1 MDNEANDN
9 SAEKT
14 VDAAATEDSKDVNV
28 SEEAVNVAV
37 VEDSKDVNVDKKV
50 VDAIAT
56 DDFDDAN
63 AGKKRF
69 VNASLM
75 NTLIMVL
82 VALISIVC
90 SFVFV
95 SKTFSP
101 RDNNFEVQGVNSASN
116 SGSIGDVPQG
126 DTSVKREDKKS
137 KTDKGKT
144 NKANKA
150 SAETGNTDDTGNGK
164 GAGGIQDAIVVSM
177 ETVVVNLGGISSNR
191 YLRVQTSLEVD
202 NENDQIM
209 ISEKEVIL
217 RDKMISFFSSKT
229 MRDVETEGDLFKL
242 RLELKDVLN
251 GLVGS
256 GIIKQIY
263 FSDFIV
269 Q

>member
-1 MDNEANDN
+1 MDNEAKDDN
-9 SAEKT
+9 IAEKT
-14 VDAAATEDSKDVNV
+14 VDVAAT
-28 SEEAVNVAV
+28 EEAVNEAV

-50 VDAIAT
+50 VDAVVT
-56 DDFDDAN
+56 EDSDDAN
-63 AGKKRF
+63 VGKKRF
-69 VNASLM
+69 VNANLM

-101 RDNNFEVQGVNSASN
+101 RENNFEVQGVNSASN
-116 SGSIGDVPQG
+116 SGGTGDAPQG
-126 DTSVKREDKKS
+126 DTSVKLENKKS
-137 KTDKGKT
+137 KTDKSKT
-144 NKANKA
+144 NKANKV
-150 SAETGNTDDTGNGK
+150 STETGNTDDTGNGE
-164 GAGGIQDAIVVSM
+164 GAGGIQDAIIVPM

-191 YLRVQTSLEVD
+191 YLRIQTSLEVD
-202 NENDQIM
+202 NEGDQKM

-229 MRDVETEGDLFKL
+229 MRDIETEGGLFKL
-242 RLELKDVLN
+242 RLELKDILN

>member
-1 MDNEANDN
+1 MDNEA
-9 SAEKT
+9 
-14 VDAAATEDSKDVNV
+14 KDVNAG
-28 SEEAVNVAV
+28 EEAVNVAV
-37 VEDSKDVNVDKKV
+37 VEDPKDVNVDRKV
-50 VDAIAT
+50 VDGAAT
-56 DDFDDAN
+56 ENFDDAN

-69 VNASLM
+69 VSANLM

-82 VALISIVC
+82 VALIAIVC

-101 RDNNFEVQGVNSASN
+101 RENNFEVQGVNNASN
-116 SGSIGDVPQG
+116 SGGTGDVSQG
-126 DTSVKREDKKS
+126 DTRVKRENKKS
-137 KTDKGKT
+137 KTDNGKT
-144 NKANKA
+144 NKSNKV
-150 SAETGNTDDTGNGK
+150 SAETGNTDGTDNGEGTGGMS
-164 GAGGIQDAIVVSM
+164 DAILVSM

-191 YLRVQTSLEVD
+191 YLRIQTSLEVG
-202 NENDQIM
+202 NENDQEM

-229 MRDVETEGDLFKL
+229 MRDIETEGGLFKL

-251 GLVGS
+251 RLVGA
-256 GIIKQIY
+256 GVIKQIY

>member
-1 MDNEANDN
+1 MDNEAKDDN

-14 VDAAATEDSKDVNV
+14 VDVAATEDSKG
-28 SEEAVNVAV
+28 
-37 VEDSKDVNVDKKV
+37 VNVDKKV
-50 VDAIAT
+50 IDAVAIE
-56 DDFDDAN
+56 DSDDAN

-69 VNASLM
+69 VSANLM

-82 VALISIVC
+82 VALIAIVC

-101 RDNNFEVQGVNSASN
+101 RENNFEVQGVNSASN
-116 SGSIGDVPQG
+116 SGSTG
-126 DTSVKREDKKS
+126 DTRVKRENKKS

-144 NKANKA
+144 NKANEV
-150 SAETGNTDDTGNGK
+150 SAETGNIDDIGDGEGT
-164 GAGGIQDAIVVSM
+164 GGIRDAIIVPM

-202 NENDQIM
+202 NEDDQKM

-229 MRDVETEGDLFKL
+229 MRDVETEGGLFKL
-242 RLELKDVLN
+242 RLELKDILN
-251 GLVGS
+251 ELVGS
-256 GIIKQIY
+256 GTIKRIY

>member
-1 MDNEANDN
+1 MDNEVKDDN

-14 VDAAATEDSKDVNV
+14 GDATATEDSKG
-28 SEEAVNVAV
+28 
-37 VEDSKDVNVDKKV
+37 VNVDKKV
-50 VDAIAT
+50 IDAVAIE
-56 DDFDDAN
+56 DSDDAN

-69 VNASLM
+69 VSANLM

-82 VALISIVC
+82 VALIAIVC

-101 RDNNFEVQGVNSASN
+101 RENNFEVQGVNSASN
-116 SGSIGDVPQG
+116 SGGTG
-126 DTSVKREDKKS
+126 DTRVKRENKKS
-137 KTDKGKT
+137 KTAKGKT
-144 NKANKA
+144 NKANEV
-150 SAETGNTDDTGNGK
+150 SAETGNIDDIGDGEGT
-164 GAGGIQDAIVVSM
+164 GGIQDAIIVPM

-191 YLRVQTSLEVD
+191 YLRVQTSLEVG
-202 NENDQIM
+202 NEDDQKM

-229 MRDVETEGDLFKL
+229 MRDVETEGGLFKL
-242 RLELKDVLN
+242 RLELKDILN
-251 GLVGS
+251 ELVGS
-256 GIIKQIY
+256 GIIKRIY

>member
-1 MDNEANDN
+1 MDNEAKDDN

-14 VDAAATEDSKDVNV
+14 VDAAATAIEDP
-28 SEEAVNVAV
+28 
-37 VEDSKDVNVDKKV
+37 KDVNVDEKV
-50 VDAIAT
+50 VDAVAT
-56 DDFDDAN
+56 ENFDDDN

-69 VNASLM
+69 VNANLM

-101 RDNNFEVQGVNSASN
+101 RENNFEVQGVNGAFN
-116 SGSIGDVPQG
+116 SGGTGDVSQG
-126 DTSVKREDKKS
+126 DTRVKRENKKS
-137 KTDKGKT
+137 KTDKS
-144 NKANKA
+144 NKV
-150 SAETGNTDDTGNGK
+150 SAETGNIDDTGNGE
-164 GAGGIQDAIVVSM
+164 GAGGIEDVIIVPM

-191 YLRVQTSLEVD
+191 YLRIQTSLEVD
-202 NENDQIM
+202 NENDQKM

-229 MRDVETEGDLFKL
+229 MRDIETEGGLFKL
-242 RLELKDVLN
+242 RLELKDILN

>member
-1 MDNEANDN
+1 MDNEAKDDN
-9 SAEKT
+9 IAEKT
-14 VDAAATEDSKDVNV
+14 VDVAAT
-28 SEEAVNVAV
+28 EEAVNVAV

-50 VDAIAT
+50 VDAVVT
-56 DDFDDAN
+56 EDSDDAN
-63 AGKKRF
+63 VGKKRF
-69 VNASLM
+69 VNANLM

-101 RDNNFEVQGVNSASN
+101 RENNFEVQGVNSASN
-116 SGSIGDVPQG
+116 SGGTGDAPQG
-126 DTSVKREDKKS
+126 DTSVKLENKKS
-137 KTDKGKT
+137 KTDKSKT
-144 NKANKA
+144 NKANKV
-150 SAETGNTDDTGNGK
+150 STETGNTDDTGNGE
-164 GAGGIQDAIVVSM
+164 GAGGIQDAIIVPM

-191 YLRVQTSLEVD
+191 YLRIQTSLEVD
-202 NENDQIM
+202 NEGDQKM

-217 RDKMISFFSSKT
+217 RDKMISFFSSKA
-229 MRDVETEGDLFKL
+229 MRDIETEGGLFKL
-242 RLELKDVLN
+242 RLELKDILN

>member
-1 MDNEANDN
+1 MDNEAKDDN

-14 VDAAATEDSKDVNV
+14 VDAVATEN
-28 SEEAVNVAV
+28 
-37 VEDSKDVNVDKKV
+37 
-50 VDAIAT
+50 
-56 DDFDDAN
+56 FDDAN

-69 VNASLM
+69 VNANLM

-101 RDNNFEVQGVNSASN
+101 RENNFEVQGINGTSN
-116 SGSIGDVPQG
+116 SGVTGDVPQG
-126 DTSVKREDKKS
+126 DTSSVKRENKKS
-137 KTDKGKT
+137 KT
-144 NKANKA
+144 NKANKV
-150 SAETGNTDDTGNGK
+150 SDETGNTDDTGNGE
-164 GAGGIQDAIVVSM
+164 GAGGIQDAIIVPM

-191 YLRVQTSLEVD
+191 YLRIQTSLEVD
-202 NENDQIM
+202 NEGDQKM

-229 MRDVETEGDLFKL
+229 MRGIETEGGLFKL

>member
-1 MDNEANDN
+1 MDNEAKDDN

-14 VDAAATEDSKDVNV
+14 VDAVTT
-28 SEEAVNVAV
+28 EEAVNMAV
-37 VEDSKDVNVDKKV
+37 VENSKDVNVDKKV
-50 VDAIAT
+50 VDTVAT
-56 DDFDDAN
+56 ENLDDAN

-69 VNASLM
+69 VNANLM

-82 VALISIVC
+82 VALIAIVC

-101 RDNNFEVQGVNSASN
+101 RENNFEVQGVNGASN
-116 SGSIGDVPQG
+116 SRGTG
-126 DTSVKREDKKS
+126 DTRVKRENKKS
-137 KTDKGKT
+137 KTDKS
-144 NKANKA
+144 NKV
-150 SAETGNTDDTGNGK
+150 SAETGNIDDIGDGEGT
-164 GAGGIQDAIVVSM
+164 GGIRDAIIVPM

-191 YLRVQTSLEVD
+191 YLRIQTSLEVD
-202 NENDQIM
+202 SEDDQKM

-229 MRDVETEGDLFKL
+229 MRDIETEGGLFKL

-251 GLVGS
+251 RLVGS

>member
-1 MDNEANDN
+1 MDNEAKDDN

-14 VDAAATEDSKDVNV
+14 VDAAATEDSKDVNAGA
-28 SEEAVNVAV
+28 EAVNVAV
-37 VEDSKDVNVDKKV
+37 VEDPKDVNVDKKV
-50 VDAIAT
+50 VDAVAT
-56 DDFDDAN
+56 ENFDDAN
-63 AGKKRF
+63 AGKKRV
-69 VNASLM
+69 VNANLM

-90 SFVFV
+90 AFVFV

-101 RDNNFEVQGVNSASN
+101 RENNFEVQGVNSASN
-116 SGSIGDVPQG
+116 SGGTGDVPQG
-126 DTSVKREDKKS
+126 DTSVKRENKKS
-137 KTDKGKT
+137 KTDK
-144 NKANKA
+144 ANKVN
-150 SAETGNTDDTGNGK
+150 AETGNTDDTGNGE
-164 GAGGIQDAIVVSM
+164 GAGGIQDAIIVPM

-191 YLRVQTSLEVD
+191 YLRIQTSLEVD
-202 NENDQIM
+202 NEDDQKM

-229 MRDVETEGDLFKL
+229 MRDIETEGSLFKL

-251 GLVGS
+251 RLVGS
-256 GIIKQIY
+256 GVIKQIY